1 MRLTN
6 HLTVVSFPR
15 RRKAASFGGGFSHR
29 VQERINHYE
38 QNVPPWGLGEIMFEV
53 GDILEGEGDPDIA
66 KYYEDW
72 SQQEIQEL
80 YDWLKSKSEIP

>member
-6 HLTVVSFPR
+6 YMTVLRFPSR
-15 RRKAASFGGGFSHR
+15 RTAASFGKGVSPR
-29 VQERINHYE
+29 VQERINHYN
-38 QNVPPWGLGEIMFEV
+38 QHVPPWGLGEIMFEV